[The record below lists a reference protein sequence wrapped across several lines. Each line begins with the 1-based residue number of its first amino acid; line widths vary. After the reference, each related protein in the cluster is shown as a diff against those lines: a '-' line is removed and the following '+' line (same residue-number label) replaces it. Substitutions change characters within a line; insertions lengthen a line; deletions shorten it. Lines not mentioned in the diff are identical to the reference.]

1 MLLTHAFCVCAEMS
15 SERAA
20 LYRQQSLPHRP
31 VIPLVAR
38 MADQNTSG
46 TPAMTEREASRL
58 DKFRQLLA
66 GPNTDLGK
74 QLTLSSGCFFF
85 GCSTSWSDCYM
96 VWLCMSMRCQNV
108 NSFKSGSWRYRW
120 WIALFITGAREKQ
133 ICVQGYLEL
142 PNGEIHS
149 VITERKIVIG

>member
-1 MLLTHAFCVCAEMS
+1 MLLWISVQCDFFIYFFQFIYSLLFLLEQWRESGFVSCTVINTWLFLFCCIPAAEMS
-15 SERAA
+15 GERAA

-74 QLTLSSGCFFF
+74 QVALSCV
-85 GCSTSWSDCYM
+85 C
-96 VWLCMSMRCQNV
+96 VWYIRSLISSCIVVFLAKNFV
-108 NSFKSGSWRYRW
+108 FLKNKN
-120 WIALFITGAREKQ
+120 Q
-133 ICVQGYLEL
+133 IW
-142 PNGEIHS
+142 
-149 VITERKIVIG
+149 